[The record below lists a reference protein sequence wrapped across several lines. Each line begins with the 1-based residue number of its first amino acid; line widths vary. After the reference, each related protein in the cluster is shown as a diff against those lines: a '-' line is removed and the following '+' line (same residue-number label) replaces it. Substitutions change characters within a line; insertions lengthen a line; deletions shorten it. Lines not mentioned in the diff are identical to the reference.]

1 MPIITIARGSLWGGQ
16 AVADMIAQELGCPC
30 IGREALM
37 GEALNLTSATGGP
50 MEDPSQISALW
61 DRLSWD
67 RGTYLSALQ
76 AALASHAVSGNLVYH
91 GLAGHLLLRHI
102 PRILRVR
109 IIAPLEAR
117 IEIVARKENVGRE
130 EAEAYIRK
138 VDEEWRRWTRFV
150 FDVDWHDPSLY
161 DLVVNLE
168 KLDVGGACAT
178 ILEAVKR
185 PEFEITDEIR
195 EQIQDL
201 ALASRVKLVLAMVP
215 ASMDMKLEV
224 SAKRGE
230 VMLKGQAPAD
240 LPPYVIAR
248 AEGFLAA
255 VVGQTQGVLSV
266 AMDLSQSPD
275 ALAPEHPSKPVA

>member
-1 MPIITIARGSLWGGQ
+1 MAE
-16 AVADMIAQELGCPC
+16 MIAQELGCPC

-37 GEALNLTSATGGP
+37 GEALNLTSASGGQAV
-50 MEDPSQISALW
+50 DPSEISALW

-67 RGTYLSALQ
+67 RSTYLSALQ

-91 GLAGHLLLRHI
+91 GLAGHLLLRNI

-109 IIAPLEAR
+109 IIAPMETR
-117 IEIVARKENVGRE
+117 IEIVARNEKVGRE

-138 VDEEWRRWTRFV
+138 VDEEWKRWTRFV

-161 DLVVNLE
+161 DLVINLE

-178 ILEAVKR
+178 VMEAVRR

-195 EQIQDL
+195 EQIKDL

-215 ASMDMKLEV
+215 ASLDMKLEV
-224 SAKRGE
+224 SARRGE

-240 LPPYVIAR
+240 LPPEVISR

-255 VVGQTQGVLSV
+255 VVGQTLGVRSV
-266 AMDLSQSPD
+266 TMELGQSRD

>member
-1 MPIITIARGSLWGGQ
+1 MPVITIARGSLWGGQ
-16 AVADMIAQELGCPC
+16 AVAEMIARELGCPC

-50 MEDPSQISALW
+50 VEDPSAISALW

-67 RGTYLSALQ
+67 RSTYLSALQ
-76 AALASHAVSGNLVYH
+76 AALAGHAASGNLVYH
-91 GLAGHLLLRHI
+91 GLAGHLLLRHV

-109 IIAPLEAR
+109 IIAPMETR
-117 IEIVARKENVGRE
+117 IAIVAQNEKIGRA

-138 VDEEWRRWTRFV
+138 VDEEWKRWTRFV

-168 KLDVGGACAT
+168 KLGVGGACAT
-178 ILEAVKR
+178 VMEAARR
-185 PEFEITDEIR
+185 PEFEITGEIR

-201 ALASRVKLVLAMVP
+201 ALASRVKLVLAIVP
-215 ASMDMKLEV
+215 TRLDMKLEV
-224 SAKRGE
+224 SVKGGE
-230 VMLKGQAPAD
+230 VRLTGQVPAN
-240 LPPYVIAR
+240 LPPEVVSR

-255 VVGQTQGVLSV
+255 VVGQTQGVRSL
-266 AMDLSQSPD
+266 AMDLSQSLD
-275 ALAPEHPSKPVA
+275 TLAQGHPPEPVA